1 MKGIDIKNLTK
12 KYKNRTAVDT
22 LNLTIKEGEFFAL
35 LGTNE
40 DRKTTTNKMLSCLLE
55 PTSGDAQLLGNSIV
69 KNPNSVKKIINV
81 SPQETAIAT
90 KLSVKENQELIAR
103 IYGISNQEATKK
115 AEEMLSVFGLTKRAK
130 DRANSQSGG
139 MQREL
144 SLAMS
149 LITNAKNLFL
159 DEARVGRDGRARRN
173 VWKIISELK
182 GIISIIWA
190 TPYLEGSDALAVRV
204 GIILQGKMR
213 IVGTT
218 KDIKSETGP
227 GSLED

>member
-35 LGTNE
+35 LGTNGAG
-40 DRKTTTNKMLSCLLE
+40 KTTSIKMLSCLLE

-69 KNPNSVKKIINV
+69 KNPKSVKKIINV

-90 KLSVKENQELIAR
+90 KLSVKENLELIAR

-130 DRANSQSGG
+130 DRANSLSGG
-139 MQREL
+139 MKRKL

-149 LITNAKNLFL
+149 LITNTKILVLEESTIGL
-159 DEARVGRDGRARRN
+159 DGKARTKL
-173 VWKIISELK
+173 WKIISELK
-182 GIISIIWA
+182 GNSTIIW
-190 TPYLEGSDALAVRV
+190 TRDYLEEADDFAGRT
-204 GIILQGKMR
+204 GIMHRGKMR
-213 IVGTT
+213 IVLTT
-218 KDIKSETGP
+218 KEIKREAGE
-227 GSLED
+227 GS